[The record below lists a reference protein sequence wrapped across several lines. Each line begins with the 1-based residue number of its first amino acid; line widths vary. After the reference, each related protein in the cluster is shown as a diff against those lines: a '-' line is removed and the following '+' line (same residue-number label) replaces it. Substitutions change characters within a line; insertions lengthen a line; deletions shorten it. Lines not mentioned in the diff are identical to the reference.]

1 MIEIQHKPCANG
13 DIVVTVTDG
22 DKVLDMFSYS
32 DNNSALGAMGLLS
45 EVLFTLGYP
54 SKFIWHRRQRND
66 D

>member
-22 DKVLDMFSYS
+22 DKVLGMFSYS
-32 DNNSALGAMGLLS
+32 DDDSSRSAMGLLS
-45 EVLFTLGYP
+45 EVLFKLGYP